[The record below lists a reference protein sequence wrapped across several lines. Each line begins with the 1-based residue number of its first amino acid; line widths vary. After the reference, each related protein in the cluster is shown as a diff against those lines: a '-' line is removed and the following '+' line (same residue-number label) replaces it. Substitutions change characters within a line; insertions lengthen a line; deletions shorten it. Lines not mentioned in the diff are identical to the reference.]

1 MLLLIPVIV
10 ALVKGI
16 TDAKSYIAELP
27 NKRNATG
34 VILVSAFVIAA
45 IVAVGPYWRGA
56 STEVYPPSIWEEI
69 LLHGTVILFVASW
82 LIRKFADDYA
92 VPTLRLLSIGVILA
106 IPAAFLLYICLNDF
120 LIGYY
125 RITLTN

>member
-1 MLLLIPVIV
+1 MIV

-45 IVAVGPYWRGA
+45 IVAVGP
-56 STEVYPPSIWEEI
+56 
-69 LLHGTVILFVASW
+69 
-82 LIRKFADDYA
+82 
-92 VPTLRLLSIGVILA
+92 
-106 IPAAFLLYICLNDF
+106 
-120 LIGYY
+120 
-125 RITLTN
+125 